1 MQFVKWEEKYSVGID
16 EIDQQHQEL
25 FRILNEMFGFF
36 GKASKEELN
45 LTLSN
50 MMDYAAFH
58 FETEEP
64 YYQAHPDFEKHRHE
78 HDIFNNKTATFRDT
92 LKESATQ
99 DIDQN
104 VLNFLLAWLQKHI
117 LETDIK
123 FFNDMKKMGK

>member
-25 FRILNEMFGFF
+25 FRILNEVFGAF

-64 YYQAHPDFEKHRHE
+64 YYQKHPDFKKHQHE
-78 HDIFNNKTATFRDT
+78 HDIFKNKTVTFRDS
-92 LKESATQ
+92 LKESAAQ
-99 DIDQN
+99 DVDQN